1 MTPTAEVENREEQN
15 YSERAKVAMGV
26 LEDIFRFCKFD
37 IQPNLIH
44 DKAEELQ
51 IAMVG
56 PDSQRMIGPRGDT
69 LLAAQFLVNRIVARK
84 LEGEQMV
91 VLDAANYRER
101 RMNALEELAVRLAER
116 AEKDQKIVRLSPM
129 SPHDR
134 RVFHQTL
141 SERDGVRTESHGDG
155 IYRNLLIIPSAYQA
169 AN

>member
-1 MTPTAEVENREEQN
+1 
-15 YSERAKVAMGV
+15 
-26 LEDIFRFCKFD
+26 
-37 IQPNLIH
+37 
-44 DKAEELQ
+44 
-51 IAMVG
+51 
-56 PDSQRMIGPRGDT
+56 
-69 LLAAQFLVNRIVARK
+69 
-84 LEGEQMV
+84 MV

-101 RMNALEELAVRLAER
+101 RMSALEELAVKLAQR

-141 SERDGVRTESHGDG
+141 SEIGGVRTESHGDG